1 MNGNLFP
8 KTNIT
13 FTLDLPNSSIM
24 TKTRLEAFSD
34 GVLAIIITI
43 MVLELKIPHEVSFQ
57 VLIDMI
63 PVATCYLLSFIFIGI
78 YWGNHHHLLHT
89 VRCVNSKIIWANMGL
104 LFFLSLI
111 PFSTGWMGE
120 NHFQEITVLIYS
132 INLLFCGIAF
142 TILQAVIMA
151 HHTQSSKMIRALTK
165 QGYKGV
171 LSLVFYTLAIASA
184 LFYPIISGIFIVFT
198 SIMWLIPD
206 KNIEAALE
214 EE

>member
-1 MNGNLFP
+1 
-8 KTNIT
+8 
-13 FTLDLPNSSIM
+13 M

-57 VLIDMI
+57 VLIDLI

-89 VRCVNSKIIWANMGL
+89 VRRVNSKIIWANMGL

-120 NHFQEITVLIYS
+120 NHFENITVLVYS
-132 INLLFCGIAF
+132 INLFLCGISF
-142 TILQAVIMA
+142 TVLQAVIMA
-151 HHTQSSKMIRALTK
+151 HHTHSSKLIKALEK
-165 QGYKGV
+165 QGVKG
-171 LSLVFYTLAIASA
+171 LISLFCYTTAIGFAMY
-184 LFYPIISGIFIVFT
+184 YPVISGFLIVFT
-198 SIMWLIPD
+198 SILWLVPD